1 MPDES
6 IADDSYVLARSPE
19 KLQFEA
25 VEHVCDFHVDS
36 ALVMLF

>member
-6 IADDSYVLARSPE
+6 MADDSYVLARSPE